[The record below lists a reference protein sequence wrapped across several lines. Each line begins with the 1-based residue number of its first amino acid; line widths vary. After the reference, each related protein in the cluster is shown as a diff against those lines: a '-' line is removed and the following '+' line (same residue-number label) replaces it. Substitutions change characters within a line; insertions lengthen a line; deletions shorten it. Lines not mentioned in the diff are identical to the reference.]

1 LESQSTVHQTG
12 RNTSTTSS
20 TKLAVT

>member
-1 LESQSTVHQTG
+1 M

-20 TKLAVT
+20 AIL